1 MIALEKFAKS
11 WWGVVTLMVIIIM
24 VELCIADYMD
34 YPPDAL
40 TDISFKL
47 SQ

>member
-11 WWGVVTLMVIIIM
+11 GWGVVTLMGIAII
-24 VELCIADYMD
+24 VELFIADYMD

-40 TDISFKL
+40 TDISFTP
-47 SQ
+47 SP